1 MIIVV
6 SNYNIHRDG
15 WNCYRRLLVYATTT
29 DSTKSHLI
37 FMNHRMSQLIIICW
51 RIFLWRNKLSCYS
64 LILVGVFRIT
74 KVVVTFYLRLRNN
87 FQPFPANNQPSDW
100 LTLQVNQLEAWF
112 LAEIGWI
119 SFLYLRQKVTTSLVV
134 PARNLQ
140 NNFAIW
146 LRESE

>member
-1 MIIVV
+1 MFHQAQTVKLVEVIIVV

-15 WNCYRRLLVYATTT
+15 WNCYCRLLVYATTT

-64 LILVGVFRIT
+64 LILVGLFRIT
-74 KVVVTFYLRLRNN
+74 KVVVTFYLRMRNN

-100 LTLQVNQLEAWF
+100 LTLQVNQLEASHLDEDNLLTWNF
-112 LAEIGWI
+112 H
-119 SFLYLRQKVTTSLVV
+119 LRHRAYHKT
-134 PARNLQ
+134 
-140 NNFAIW
+140 
-146 LRESE
+146 